1 MSKSITEISSILNS
15 LNAGLDLFRRP
26 ESYVDDWLRWSC
38 TIRLASNAAKIEVR
52 AEGASLSEVLGMAY
66 DKLEPLIEAPAVSH
80 ALDLPLLSPPVESDP
95 QF

>member
-26 ESYVDDWLRWSC
+26 ESYIDDERRWSC

-52 AEGASLSEVLGMAY
+52 V
-66 DKLEPLIEAPAVSH
+66 
-80 ALDLPLLSPPVESDP
+80 
-95 QF
+95 